1 MARFTYN
8 TTTPMGQL
16 TAESI
21 NHMQQGLAKVTRAAE
36 SVTLMSV
43 EQMTAEVGVPEAD
56 QAGFRSSLN
65 QLKTA
70 LEKAPFD
77 SILPNLDQG

>member
-1 MARFTYN
+1 MPRFTYEAQ
-8 TTTPMGQL
+8 TPMGQMV
-16 TAESI
+16 AESV
-21 NHMQQGLAKVTRAAE
+21 NNLQEGLAKVTRAAE
-36 SVTLMSV
+36 AVTLMS
-43 EQMTAEVGVPEAD
+43 EDQMTAEVGVPAAD

-77 SILPNLDQG
+77 NILPNLDQG

>member
-1 MARFTYN
+1 MARFTYEAQ
-8 TTTPMGQL
+8 TPMGQMV
-16 TAESI
+16 AESV
-21 NHMQQGLAKVTRAAE
+21 NNLQEGLAKVTRAAE

-56 QAGFRSSLN
+56 QPGFRSALN

-70 LEKAPFD
+70 LEAKPFD
-77 SILPNLDQG
+77 NILPNLDQG

>member
-1 MARFTYN
+1 MPRFTYEAQ
-8 TTTPMGQL
+8 TPMGQMV
-16 TAESI
+16 AESV
-21 NHMQQGLAKVTRAAE
+21 NNLQEGLAKVTRASE

-56 QAGFRSSLN
+56 QDGFRSSLN

-77 SILPNLDQG
+77 NILPNLDQG

>member
-1 MARFTYN
+1 MARFTYE
-8 TTTPMGQL
+8 TQTPMGQMV
-16 TAESI
+16 AESV
-21 NHMQQGLAKVTRAAE
+21 NNLQEGLAKVTRASEAI
-36 SVTLMSV
+36 TLMSV

-77 SILPNLDQG
+77 NILPNLDQG